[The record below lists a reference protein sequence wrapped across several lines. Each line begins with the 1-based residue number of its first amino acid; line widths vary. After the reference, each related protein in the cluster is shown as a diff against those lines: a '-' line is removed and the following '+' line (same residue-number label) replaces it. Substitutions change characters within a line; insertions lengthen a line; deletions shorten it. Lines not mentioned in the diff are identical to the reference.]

1 MSEHTGTTADAATTR
16 DSVTHDE
23 SATHD
28 DSVTPSGGSTSRHLD
43 VLIERPWRAVFEYA
57 SDPRNLPRWAAGL
70 AGSEVQREVSQW
82 SMNSPMGRVLVSFVP
97 ENEYGV
103 LDHTVTLPTGE
114 SVLNPVRVLPLDD
127 QRSEVVFTLRRGT
140 MTDAEFADDAEAVA
154 ADLSTLKSILETS

>member
-1 MSEHTGTTADAATTR
+1 MNEHTGTPADAVTTE
-16 DSVTHDE
+16 DSVAE
-23 SATHD
+23 E
-28 DSVTPSGGSTSRHLD
+28 DSVAAENTATPSGGSDSRHLD
-43 VLIERPWRAVFEYA
+43 VVIERPWRAVYEYA

-127 QRSEVVFTLRRGT
+127 QRCEVVFTLRRGA
-140 MTDAEFADDAEAVA
+140 MSDAEFADDAAAVA
-154 ADLSTLKSILETS
+154 EDLARLKSILETS